1 MPNEKITGKKIVGN
15 FRQKSS
21 FSEFGIIL
29 KVVPLGESDGVVT
42 LLTKN
47 QGKFS
52 ALAKGL
58 KRSQKRFM
66 GGLNTFDSGT
76 FSVEEA
82 IGSKLLPILTG
93 ITHRVFFEGL
103 GQNLE
108 AFAVASL
115 GIELV
120 DIFSLD
126 RDPEGGLYLAEL
138 LEMLKTL
145 NTISEHNLGSSGSLA
160 LGSKFVARILSIA
173 GFSDFDSRIDKQ
185 TEIKEWLRGKK
196 NLLPLP
202 DESELKG
209 LFSEL
214 IHSVE
219 LVTGKRLVVRPTLE
233 RILGVG

>member
-1 MPNEKITGKKIVGN
+1 MPNEKITNKKITGN
-15 FRQKSS
+15 FREKHS

-29 KVVPLGESDGVVT
+29 KVVPLGEADGVVT
-42 LLTKN
+42 LLTKH

-76 FSVEEA
+76 FSIEEA
-82 IGSKLLPILTG
+82 VGSKLLPILTG

-120 DIFSLD
+120 DSFSLE
-126 RDPEGGLYLAEL
+126 RDPEGGLYLVEL

-145 NTISEHNLGSSGSLA
+145 NTISEANLGRSGAIA
-160 LGSKFVARILSIA
+160 LGSKFVARILTIA
-173 GFSDFDSRIDKQ
+173 GFSDFDSKIEGQ
-185 TEIKEWLRGKK
+185 SEIKEWLKGKR

-202 DESELKG
+202 PESDLKG

-219 LVTGKRLVVRPTLE
+219 LVTGNRLVVRPTLE